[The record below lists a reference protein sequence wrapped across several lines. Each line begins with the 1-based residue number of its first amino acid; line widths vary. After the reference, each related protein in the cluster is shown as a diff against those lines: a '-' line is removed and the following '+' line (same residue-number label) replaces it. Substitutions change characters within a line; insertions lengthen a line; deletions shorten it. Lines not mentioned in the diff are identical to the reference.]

1 MDTVPN
7 KVDQLFRAL
16 QLHDRRLWEACI
28 HAAEDGAPVPDI
40 MTPIV
45 ADGDTGH
52 GGITATMKLQKLMVE
67 RGAAGVHYED
77 QCHGTK
83 K

>member
-1 MDTVPN
+1 
-7 KVDQLFRAL
+7 
-16 QLHDRRLWEACI
+16 
-28 HAAEDGAPVPDI
+28 